1 LINDRESET
10 TMSIQQYRLATIIA
24 VTVAITG
31 GATFFVRQQ
40 KAQSSKQTEGPRVL
54 IEKNQIIDDSR
65 RPQTTIIAPDPIL
78 ANDAEGSRPVSF
90 ASAIQGFD
98 RNVVKGAP
106 FSAQLEIETVWPR
119 RDGTKTTLRSIYMFY
134 RDNEGRTRR
143 DLMTQQRVSEANGS
157 TRPRVSLVNDPVAG
171 VAYVFEH
178 VDGTARK
185 MSVQAS
191 TPDLEKPARGSAANS
206 QTRGSSLSFRM
217 LEPQRG
223 LSRLISEQPAP
234 PVQTRKELLGKREI
248 DGLTA
253 EGMRILEDTLV
264 GGFGTEKRI
273 EIATEEWYSRE
284 LQTVVLIKLFDPR
297 YGQNEYRLAN
307 INRSEPA
314 ATLFT
319 VPTGYKVKEE
329 RPPK

>member
-1 LINDRESET
+1 MR
-10 TMSIQQYRLATIIA
+10 IQQYRLAAIVVA
-24 VTVAITG
+24 SVAIMG
-31 GATFFVRQQ
+31 GAAFFVRQQ
-40 KAQSSKQTEGPRVL
+40 KAQSSKQAEEPRVL

-78 ANDAEGSRPVSF
+78 ENDAEGSRPPSFVS
-90 ASAIQGFD
+90 ASQGFD
-98 RNVVKGAP
+98 RNVVKGAS

-119 RDGTKTTLRSIYMFY
+119 RDGTKTTHRSIYMFY

-143 DLMTQQRVSEANGS
+143 DLMTQQRVSGTTGS

-178 VDGTARK
+178 LNGTARK
-185 MSVQAS
+185 ISVQAS
-191 TPDLEKPARGSAANS
+191 TSDLERPAPGSAANS
-206 QTRGSSLSFRM
+206 QTRGSSLTFRM
-217 LEPQRG
+217 LGPQRG
-223 LSRLISEQPAP
+223 LSRPISEQPPP
-234 PVQTRKELLGKREI
+234 PVETRKELLGQREI

-253 EGMRILEDTLV
+253 QGVRILEDILV

-284 LQTVVLIKLFDPR
+284 LQTFVLIKLSDPR
-297 YGQNEYRLAN
+297 YGLNEYRLAN

-319 VPTGYKVKEE
+319 VPTGYKVQEE